1 MGQAKIASLSSEPKE
16 TSKLPQIKTAKRQ
29 PFDLVKLGG
38 EITKVKVKSGAGPS
52 SVRLPVEKEYPLPL
66 VECAV
71 KRHEATTNFYQYLGD
86 IRDKKQ
92 EEIRKL
98 LSL

>member
-1 MGQAKIASLSSEPKE
+1 MASIPIEPKE

-29 PFDLVKLGG
+29 PMDLVERG
-38 EITKVKVKSGAGPS
+38 EKITKVKVKSGAGPS

-71 KRHEATTNFYQYLGD
+71 KRHEATINFYQYLGD
-86 IRDKKQ
+86 IRYKKH